1 MEQIVQ
7 RLERRVITARRGL
20 CVPLTVAL
28 LSGCASTPSV
38 VPVTRGESVAL
49 VVVKAAGV
57 DGPARIDNLS
67 LGSGAKAGL
76 GSGLVVGAASGL
88 GCGPFAFVC
97 VPVGMFVGGLAGWGG
112 GAVVGLTGALP
123 DEKAAQLRQRV
134 AQSLTTHDLLA
145 DLGNQVTE
153 RAGKVWVLSA
163 ERPRYQLTLE
173 LSKVDLTS
181 TRDEEIGLVVEV
193 STVLTRQDVEPPTLV
208 SRRVFRFAPPP
219 NALGAWL
226 DERSDFIDTMI
237 GSCSQQLSA
246 QIVAEYSKN

>member
-7 RLERRVITARRGL
+7 RPARRVVTARRGL
-20 CVPLTVAL
+20 CVALTVAL
-28 LSGCASTPSV
+28 MSGCASAPSV

-49 VVVKAAGV
+49 VVVKAADV
-57 DGPARIDNLS
+57 DGPGKIDNLS
-67 LGSGAKAGL
+67 LGTGATTGL

-145 DLGNQVTE
+145 DLGNQVTD
-153 RAGKVWVLSA
+153 RASKILGTVCREASLPTHAGIEQGRPDVHTRRGDRPGRGGVDGVDSPGRGATGRWCRNGSSVSRHRPMPWAPGWTSA
-163 ERPRYQLTLE
+163 AT
-173 LSKVDLTS
+173 SS
-181 TRDEEIGLVVEV
+181 TR
-193 STVLTRQDVEPPTLV
+193 
-208 SRRVFRFAPPP
+208 
-219 NALGAWL
+219 
-226 DERSDFIDTMI
+226 
-237 GSCSQQLSA
+237 
-246 QIVAEYSKN
+246 